1 MQVLVYKQE
10 KLQARLQYLH
20 SIGLSRAQ
28 LVAIATCN
36 PQILSLDIAD
46 NLAPKVRW
54 ILGQGWSVRGLWHHL
69 ACRSSAYLQNTL
81 TCKLQ
86 ACNFSLCQS
95 PGSQPMSQLWSRS
108 TSFAQV
114 LQQGDPQAGGRMT
127 HVHSTP
133 CCLLQVQYMMTQLGS
148 STEEL
153 ARSPA
158 FLMKSLHQRY
168 ALLSHTPQHC

>member
-54 ILGQGWSVRGLWHHL
+54 ISGQAWSVRGLWHHV
-69 ACRSSAYLQNTL
+69 ACRSSAYLQNTFD
-81 TCKLQ
+81 LQ
-86 ACNFSLCQS
+86 ATGMQF
-95 PGSQPMSQLWSRS
+95 QPLPIAGISAHVSAAVARS
-108 TSFAQV
+108 TSFPKV

-127 HVHSTP
+127 HMHQHLVACCRCST
-133 CCLLQVQYMMTQLGS
+133 
-148 STEEL
+148 
-153 ARSPA
+153 
-158 FLMKSLHQRY
+158 
-168 ALLSHTPQHC
+168 